1 MLYGF
6 ATCVPAVL
14 VVVFVNRNSQ
24 SLLEKTPRAD
34 LRAAT
39 SGTIGAFVSKENR
52 LGGHGAQYIEY
63 GTLRSDI
70 GLHITRLYCQKKRNT
85 ADSVMLQAPEGA
97 RSQRSGKGLI
107 WGSAVHPEARGQTKL
122 TKHTPFCCE
131 PIKTP
136 SLNIFN
142 PQP

>member
-70 GLHITRLYCQKKRNT
+70 GLHITRLYCQKKAQYSRLSYVT
-85 ADSVMLQAPEGA
+85 SPG
-97 RSQRSGKGLI
+97 RGSQPKKRKRTDLGLC
-107 WGSAVHPEARGQTKL
+107 S
-122 TKHTPFCCE
+122 
-131 PIKTP
+131 
-136 SLNIFN
+136 SS
-142 PQP
+142 